1 MKPVTLFVILY
12 FLSSCAVVPK
22 VSQDPDNERCKLSTN
37 KMDPD
42 IIGNTNCAKTGTPK
56 EVVGCLALAAGAIT
70 VTGIISGSIVLAGN
84 TIHWIEKQGK
94 CEDSALNTYV
104 IKNNK
109 VLLDNS
115 GVQINTEDSSNSQTE
130 K

>member
-1 MKPVTLFVILY
+1 MKPVILFIILY

-37 KMDPD
+37 KMELD
-42 IIGNTNCAKTGTPK
+42 IIGSTNCTKTGDPK
-56 EVVGCLALAAGAIT
+56 EVVGCLALAAGAMT
-70 VTGIISGSIVLAGN
+70 VTGIISGSIVLSGN

-104 IKNNK
+104 MKHNK
-109 VLLDNS
+109 VLQDNN
-115 GVQINTEDSSNSQTE
+115 GVQINTEDNLNSQIT